1 MSTQNILNNSN
12 IHKYIN
18 SLSRPDILKLLNP
31 QTSKQSGQSTDQ
43 DEQEKYNQTIAA
55 LSDFFGSLTS
65 EGKFIREIVKDIYE
79 KHSEQIIKGISQDI
93 KIIHSKKPYQI
104 NIIKND
110 TDTTQKNTNEID
122 FYIKKEALNKKK
134 DKFEYTEKYG
144 LIKKDDSTPN
154 PDELHNL
161 EEMAGVDTKEYHVNN
176 VGHNN
181 ELKESK
187 DNTSFAYVLI
197 DNPNLRAGSRNLTE
211 LTTFFN
217 TLSTIELSKCYP
229 YLNVTLI
236 LPKIFNTN
244 SGSIYESATINGF
257 LRGTSNTTDNVSD
270 FYKGLSN
277 NKIQLNIAPD
287 ASATPDTGKKS
298 GTNLSIF
305 TMPQTVVNFNEKRI
319 GNYDDINLEEG
330 DTKRLNSIH
339 DIARPFMSIKNFSVD
354 VAPTQGLMSFKT
366 GKLSLVLHDKSRLPE
381 IAPFI
386 KADLFGTSGSE
397 IAIEYGWDSI
407 DKDNKHNF
415 LAQFLAN
422 NRIIEKYIITNSSFN
437 MSNNGEVNIDLSI
450 AVKGPLELRTVKIGV
465 DEFTNLDSLKSTL
478 SELFNVLNNSVKTK
492 LTELQSQTQ
501 QQQQKQQSQ
510 TETENLNKFIT
521 YIEKLNNAYQKINFE
536 SFRNLKTKN
545 KDALSD
551 DDKYFNIDLN
561 SITIKNSIFI
571 YTDIDSSS
579 SINIDLNNYLQQQQQ
594 QQKQITS
601 FIDKLNEIKNELKS
615 AQKKLEEITKKII
628 GGLGVIDPFY
638 NKDLVFDYYR
648 VGDTKIKNSDPKY
661 IKVGGLP
668 ETYST
673 SDSTDGATDYV
684 TFGAI
689 LTGFVGKHLCN
700 SKKYDEIQIM
710 SYTANKN
717 SGLMAYRNLSSIM
730 IKRSELNDFLIDLF
744 KGGKEFSI
752 EGIMSQIL
760 NRFVTTR
767 SNICYGLESLY
778 KKDAK
783 TGTITPVF
791 TDTKL
796 QTKNVNQKLTR
807 IYKEIIND
815 RIKQQTSTVQ
825 QQIPEIEPT
834 YAFEM
839 PKIKLTFDTLT
850 SKNDGL
856 ERTIL
861 RISVYDELD
870 NPFNAIS
877 DIIFSNRGNEMFRTI
892 SYLNRI
898 GLEKG
903 KKEFQEIGSNI
914 IENLIKLQYLI
925 DLGDGRYQITDKF
938 GFLPVKKEF
947 KRIMPSLTY
956 GTENSAILDASVTT
970 INEAKLNTVFLTRG
984 DSQQNETTK
993 AVVFPKDLPLRV
1005 LPSQA
1010 SITTFGCPFVN
1021 FAQYYF
1027 LDFSTGTTIDNV
1039 YAVTGIK
1046 HDITPGKFTTSITL
1060 SYGDIYG
1067 KYDNVINTLDNSQ
1080 KKTLDKVKEEKKG
1093 TKKDKF
1099 NCIKDCLFEEHEGKS
1114 LATIIS
1120 AGEGKPN
1127 SIYADNIYELKKAY
1141 ITILGDTG
1149 DEIILTNKK
1158 IKDLIT
1164 IQNNSEFS
1172 KAQGKYLN
1180 AQGEK
1185 LKVKSNA
1192 IGKYQIQGLKDKLNK
1207 NVFELT
1213 EQDNFTEDNQDKLFA
1228 SLMYNKNIKIINKV
1242 IENKNYSDSDLKD
1255 FILNLAYEF
1264 SSILNIY
1271 YPENGIYYFDTQDT
1285 LKFLTKK
1292 QAKNN
1297 EKPKDFKRYSLT
1309 KNDTKTKQLDYL
1321 KKHTKLFFECLIKC
1335 ISSKQ
1340 EVVKSKLDEI
1350 LNNKYIKIK
1359 DDAKRRGKKI
1369 LSDAGRAA
1377 KKRAKQEELAAKKA
1391 EIAKKRAEQ
1400 EERAA
1405 KKSASVDKD
1414 KKEFNIEIVD
1424 EDPSKEFKENRQVD
1438 LYFEIK
1444 DIDFIQ
1450 NSINTL
1456 HAIEK
1461 IDENNYKL
1469 IIRFNRSSNNLQKI
1483 NDIVNKNKNINI
1495 ITIDDRLYRLQYK
1508 KGKYIFLNA
1517 TYYQKIIS
1525 DFIYKIN
1532 NIEELIKYNIE
1543 FIKNKLYYKDINEKI
1558 NELQN
1563 DNNLNIDDK
1572 NQFNLII
1579 NKINDFKLNIISD
1592 KNNDQLSVLYNLEN
1606 STTQDKII
1614 NMLIENQNNT
1624 KDIENYFINTYFY
1637 LHEIISNIYNNKINY
1652 FINLQKKYSKL
1663 LSYIFDIYFMC
1674 KILFLIRNDYYKL
1687 YKAIDTNITD
1697 FNEIKDLIEINS
1709 FNTIKYKT
1717 INIED
1722 QIKDINYRIRLNLNY
1737 NIDNTIKNNYKFY
1750 KNFCKFN
1757 NNIMNLTFDVKDKKY
1772 LENLNIIN
1780 KDIINLK
1787 NIFENIIK
1795 NIYIDDLNLDI
1806 NKINVN
1812 YKIDQLI
1819 ALIQEQ
1825 IQEDDINYDNLLFF
1839 INLNLNKNIYE
1850 SIQITKG
1857 LISLDKKEI
1866 QKYFLNHNTTLK
1878 NAYDEIKKG
1887 NLTNKTIIATEFELQ
1902 GLFKNPI
1909 SRRLTMIV
1917 DIDEDNII
1925 FTRLGDD
1932 KIKKDFSDSFFT
1944 DKYKKDNLLQ
1954 GLNYKY
1960 KIVN

>member
-1 MSTQNILNNSN
+1 MSTQDILNNSN

-31 QTSKQSGQSTDQ
+31 QTSTTQTKQVEQ

-65 EGKFIREIVKDIYE
+65 EGKFIREIVEDIYG
-79 KHSEQIIKGISQDI
+79 KHNEEIINRISQDI

-104 NIIKND
+104 NIKKESEN
-110 TDTTQKNTNEID
+110 TDKKNTNDIG
-122 FYIKKEALNKKK
+122 FYIKKKALKQNPTNSG
-134 DKFEYTEKYG
+134 KFIYDEKYG
-144 LIKKDDSTPN
+144 LIKKGIEQPV
-154 PDELHNL
+154 PDELYNL
-161 EEMAGVDTKEYHVNN
+161 EEMAGVATEEYHVNN
-176 VGHNN
+176 INGTN

-244 SGSIYESATINGF
+244 SGNIYESATINGF
-257 LRGTSNTTDNVSD
+257 LRGTSNKTDKVSD

-277 NKIQLNIAPD
+277 NKIQLNIASTAST
-287 ASATPDTGKKS
+287 ASAASAAPDTGKKS

-478 SELFNVLNNSVKTK
+478 SELFNTLNNLVRTK
-492 LTELQSQTQ
+492 LAELQSQTQ
-501 QQQQKQQSQ
+501 QPQPQPQS
-510 TETENLNKFIT
+510 ENLNKFIT

-561 SITIKNSIFI
+561 SITINNNIFI

-579 SINIDLNNYLQQQQQ
+579 SSSNNIDLSNYLQQQQQ
-594 QQKQITS
+594 QKQKQITS
-601 FIDKLNEIKNELKS
+601 FIDKLKEIKNELKS

-648 VGDTKIKNSDPKY
+648 VGDTKINNSDQKY

-796 QTKNVNQKLTR
+796 QTKNVNQKLDR
-807 IYKEIIND
+807 IYSQIINK
-815 RIKQQTSTVQ
+815 RVEKIKLEEIPPAQTQ
-825 QQIPEIEPT
+825 IEPS
-834 YAFEM
+834 YSFEM

-850 SKNDGL
+850 SNKDDL

-877 DIIFSNRGNEMFRTI
+877 DIFFSSKENNMFRI
-892 SYLNRI
+892 VNHLNRI
-898 GLEKG
+898 KLEKG
-903 KKEFQEIGSNI
+903 QKQFEEHGTKI
-914 IENLIKLQYLI
+914 IEELVENGYLERL
-925 DLGDGRYQITDKF
+925 DDGRYQITDKF

-984 DSQQNETTK
+984 DAQQNETTK

-1099 NCIKDCLFEEHEGKS
+1099 NCIKDCLFEKNEGKS

-1127 SIYADNIYELKKAY
+1127 SIYADNIHELKKAY
-1141 ITILGDTG
+1141 IEILRDTG
-1149 DEIILTNKK
+1149 DEIILTNKT
-1158 IKDLIT
+1158 IGRLID
-1164 IQNNSEFS
+1164 IQKESKFS
-1172 KAQGKYLN
+1172 NAQGKFSN
-1180 AQGEK
+1180 AQGKK

-1192 IGKYQIQGLKDKLNK
+1192 IGKYQIQGLQDKLNK
-1207 NVFELT
+1207 NVFGLT
-1213 EQDNFTEDNQDKLFA
+1213 KEDNFTEDNQDKLFA
-1228 SLMYNKNIKIINKV
+1228 SLMYKRNAIIINKV
-1242 IENKNYSDSDLKD
+1242 IENKNYNDSDLKD

-1271 YPENGIYYFDTQDT
+1271 YPENGIYYFDKQDK
-1285 LKFLTKK
+1285 LKFLTIK
-1292 QAKNN
+1292 QAKKN
-1297 EKPKDFKRYSLT
+1297 ETPKDFKRYSLT
-1309 KNDTKTKQLDYL
+1309 KNYTKTKQLEDL
-1321 KKHTKLFFECLIKC
+1321 KTHTELFFKCLINC
-1335 ISSKQ
+1335 IS
-1340 EVVKSKLDEI
+1340 
-1350 LNNKYIKIK
+1350 LN
-1359 DDAKRRGKKI
+1359 
-1369 LSDAGRAA
+1369 
-1377 KKRAKQEELAAKKA
+1377 QEEVAAKKA
-1391 EIAKKRAEQ
+1391 EV
-1400 EERAA
+1400 AA
-1405 KKSASVDKD
+1405 KKAEVAAKKAERGDKN
-1414 KKEFNIEIVD
+1414 KEEFNIEIVD
-1424 EDPSKEFKENRQVD
+1424 ENPSKQFKYNRQVD

-1483 NDIVNKNKNINI
+1483 NDIVNKDKNINI

-1517 TYYQKIIS
+1517 IYYQNIIS

-1606 STTQDKII
+1606 STTQGKII
-1614 NMLIENQNNT
+1614 NMLIENQNNI
-1624 KDIENYFINTYFY
+1624 KDIESYFINTYFY
-1637 LHEIISNIYNNKINY
+1637 LHEIISNIYNNNINY

-1687 YKAIDTNITD
+1687 YKLIDTSITD
-1697 FNEIKDLIEINS
+1697 FEEIKDITNEYS
-1709 FNTIKYKT
+1709 FDAIKYKT
-1717 INIED
+1717 INIKD

-1787 NIFENIIK
+1787 SIFENIIK
-1795 NIYIDDLNLDI
+1795 NIYIDDNLDQQQ
-1806 NKINVN
+1806 
-1812 YKIDQLI
+1812 IDQKLNTQINTQINTLI
-1819 ALIQEQ
+1819 TQNDKTI
-1825 IQEDDINYDNLLFF
+1825 DDLLFF

-1857 LISLDKKEI
+1857 LINLDKKEI
-1866 QKYFLNHNTTLK
+1866 QKYFLNSNKTLK
-1878 NAYDEIKKG
+1878 KAYDEIKKG
-1887 NLTNKTIIATEFELQ
+1887 NLTNKTIIANEFNLQ
-1902 GLFKNPI
+1902 GLFKNPN

-1917 DIDEDNII
+1917 NIDEDNII

-1932 KIKKDFSDSFFT
+1932 KIKKDFGDSFFT